1 MRTVTKTKTH
11 HQTTVV
17 DRQMTKNQIVPPT
30 IPQIK
35 ALTNRIW
42 AEVAEE
48 ETTQVAVAEMAAETA
63 VPISVQHVPKAV
75 RTGDRGV
82 QKNGT
87 RKRNSR
93 YQQCLMRQ
101 DTGRG

>member
-1 MRTVTKTKTH
+1 
-11 HQTTVV
+11 
-17 DRQMTKNQIVPPT
+17 MTKNQIVPPT

-63 VPISVQHVPKAV
+63 VPISVQHVPKA
-75 RTGDRGV
+75 RETGDKGV
-82 QKNGT
+82 QEKGT
-87 RKRNSR
+87 RKKNSR
-93 YQQCLMRQ
+93 YLQCLMQ
-101 DTGRG
+101 LGIGRG

>member
-1 MRTVTKTKTH
+1 
-11 HQTTVV
+11 
-17 DRQMTKNQIVPPT
+17 MTKNLIAPPT
-30 IPQIK
+30 ISQTK
-35 ALTNRIW
+35 ALTNQIW

-48 ETTQVAVAEMAAETA
+48 EATQVTVAEMAAETA

-75 RTGDRGV
+75 RTGDQGV

-101 DTGRG
+101 DTERG